1 MTEEFGQRN
10 TSLSAFEQVA
20 ATSTKYLI
28 AAVNAFVG
36 EQSLRFDDT
45 TATLSIS
52 GTSTAAGE
60 GFARGQLVSLMLVA
74 NAVVPVFVM
83 KLLGEVPL
91 ATGSLAAGVYAV
103 VVLLPVALFSLINS
117 LGCMTLTNKTNVIDH
132 TTEPTP
138 ETDDLAQQYVDGEIE
153 SVDELEAQAEARFES

>member
-10 TSLSAFEQVA
+10 TSLSPFEQVA

-52 GTSTAAGE
+52 GTSTTAGE
-60 GFARGQLVSLMLVA
+60 GFARGRLATLMLVC
-74 NAVVPVFVM
+74 NAMLPVG
-83 KLLGEVPL
+83 LLQFLDSPPL
-91 ATGSLAAGVYAV
+91 ASDSLLMAAYAL
-103 VVLLPVALFSLINS
+103 VVLLPIALFGILNAYGS
-117 LGCMTLTNKTNVIDH
+117 MTLVTKTNVIDH

-138 ETDDLAQQYVDGEIE
+138 ETDDLVQQYVDGEIE
-153 SVDELEAQAEARFES
+153 SVDELEAQAEARFE